1 MLKSLFG
8 SVALVMFAGSAFAHE
23 FYVTLVVPASSEVE
37 ARQAFLLASAERDS
51 HADETSEGHLGGV
64 DSQLEI
70 VVAGQSVPR
79 SDVVV
84 AIGGASV
91 PVGSVGNDVWSFQ
104 VIDVSMS
111 ARADFLENGGEFF
124 EARYGT
130 RYGAAPTEVATLV
143 YVAARLIDLAVRAQD
158 GVDDQAALSQAISG
172 Y

>member
-1 MLKSLFG
+1 MLKSLLG
-8 SVALVMFAGSAFAHE
+8 SAALVLFAGSAFAHE

-84 AIGGASV
+84 AIGGASE
-91 PVGSVGNDVWSFQ
+91 PVSAGNDVWSFQ
-104 VIDVSMS
+104 VSDVSMS
-111 ARADFLENGGEFF
+111 ARADFLETGDDFF

-130 RYGAAPTEVATLV
+130 RYNAAPTETATLV